1 MGEMPS
7 IAMQKTQ
14 ITHAPLPIVKR
25 FHSAY
30 LLGIPP
36 GYPALFI

>member
-1 MGEMPS
+1 MGEMQS

-25 FHSAY
+25 FHSA
-30 LLGIPP
+30 
-36 GYPALFI
+36 